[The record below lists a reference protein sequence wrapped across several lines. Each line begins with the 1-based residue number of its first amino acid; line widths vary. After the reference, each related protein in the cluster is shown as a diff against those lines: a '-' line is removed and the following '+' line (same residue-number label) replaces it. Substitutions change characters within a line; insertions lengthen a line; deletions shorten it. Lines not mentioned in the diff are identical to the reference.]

1 MEGIKDNIPFWNNS
15 FMKVGRTRKQKS
27 SYVCDKNHVIMAC
40 RQRVLGKLNNM
51 EAITEYN

>member
-27 SYVCDKNHVIMAC
+27 SYVCDKNHVIVAC